1 MTARDAP
8 PLPAVLHRRALL
20 RALAAGAVALP
31 LLSACTSDDAP
42 EGPDPLAALATRAES
57 DAATATAIAAAVP
70 ALAAVAGEVAKIRA
84 EHAQTLTA
92 EVDRVAPPA
101 STTPAPT
108 PPATPQAPTDPAAA
122 KAALVKALT
131 EAEQEIT
138 PLVATVPRHR
148 AGLIA
153 SVAAA
158 CAALQEVLA

>member
-1 MTARDAP
+1 MTPRRS
-8 PLPAVLHRRALL
+8 PAVLHRRALL

-42 EGPDPLAALATRAES
+42 DGPDPLAALAARAES
-57 DAATATAIAAAVP
+57 DAAAATAIAAAVP
-70 ALAAVAGEVAKIRA
+70 ALAAVAGEVARVRA
-84 EHAQTLTA
+84 EHAQALTA
-92 EVDRVAPPA
+92 EVDRVSPPA
-101 STTPAPT
+101 GTAPATTPPPSAAPQV
-108 PPATPQAPTDPAAA
+108 PADPAAA
-122 KAALVKALT
+122 KAAVVKALAD
-131 EAEQEIT
+131 AEQQIT